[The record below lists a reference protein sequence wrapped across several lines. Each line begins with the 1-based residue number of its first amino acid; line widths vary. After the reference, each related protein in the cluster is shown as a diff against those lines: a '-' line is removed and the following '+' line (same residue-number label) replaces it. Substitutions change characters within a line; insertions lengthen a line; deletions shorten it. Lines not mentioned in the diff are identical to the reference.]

1 MATLCWWIIRIRIG
15 RVPKCVRVGNRTFVC
30 DNLAYLSEIVI
41 SKRHTRF
48 GSDRF
53 KEGIAAAIGSLN
65 DYRAIEAQRIATL
78 QSQSL
83 ADNTAESI
91 VLRAWEQGLVGTRLL
106 RPLLD
111 EWRHPSFEEF
121 RHRTAWSM
129 LSAFTHI
136 AKERQRRYPQK
147 AAWEVMQFQTLLTM

>member
-1 MATLCWWIIRIRIG
+1 MTTGAWHLDR
-15 RVPKCVRVGNRTFVC
+15 
-30 DNLAYLSEIVI
+30 SI

-53 KEGIAAAIGSLN
+53 KEGIATAIGSLN
-65 DYRAIEAQRIATL
+65 DYRVVEAQRIAIL

-111 EWRHPSFEEF
+111 EWRQPSFEEF

-129 LSAFTHI
+129 LAAFTHI

-147 AAWEVMQFQTLLTM
+147 AAWEVMQFQALLTT